1 MKRLFLTI
9 LCGVGLSLNLATAD
23 TTANSQNETKTENL
37 ANQNLL
43 SELDTQT
50 LKELEKYDRNLHN
63 TPKTEQ
69 EKVELERLIEAITN
83 ADYDKTKEILD
94 KNPNL
99 VNLNLR
105 PFYNPVSAYFDSCIK
120 FRDDDLNSKMPFQS
134 DEYVKERKEKIQ
146 AITKGKVFDEKMFE
160 LLMSYKPKLY
170 TNDLLPFIIIANE
183 SIDDNKTAQIMQIMF
198 DEGMSAELFY
208 PPVFANDI
216 FPNLKKYLIK
226 EPHYMD
232 KIKTMELFF
241 QNLKDKTFTSMIGIS
256 TGFNN
261 NLGFVN
267 DLSIAIKEPINEKQK
282 EYAKSEKYKKM
293 RDRQIE
299 YAKLVK
305 QYGGD
310 EALPSLI
317 SLEVTFKYI
326 NDQEGLEIL
335 KSLGYKEQ
343 R

>member
-1 MKRLFLTI
+1 
-9 LCGVGLSLNLATAD
+9 
-23 TTANSQNETKTENL
+23 
-37 ANQNLL
+37 
-43 SELDTQT
+43 
-50 LKELEKYDRNLHN
+50 
-63 TPKTEQ
+63 
-69 EKVELERLIEAITN
+69 
-83 ADYDKTKEILD
+83 
-94 KNPNL
+94 
-99 VNLNLR
+99 
-105 PFYNPVSAYFDSCIK
+105 
-120 FRDDDLNSKMPFQS
+120 MPFQS

>member
-1 MKRLFLTI
+1 
-9 LCGVGLSLNLATAD
+9 
-23 TTANSQNETKTENL
+23 
-37 ANQNLL
+37 
-43 SELDTQT
+43 
-50 LKELEKYDRNLHN
+50 
-63 TPKTEQ
+63 
-69 EKVELERLIEAITN
+69 
-83 ADYDKTKEILD
+83 
-94 KNPNL
+94 
-99 VNLNLR
+99 
-105 PFYNPVSAYFDSCIK
+105 
-120 FRDDDLNSKMPFQS
+120 
-134 DEYVKERKEKIQ
+134 
-146 AITKGKVFDEKMFE
+146 
-160 LLMSYKPKLY
+160 
-170 TNDLLPFIIIANE
+170 
-183 SIDDNKTAQIMQIMF
+183 
-198 DEGMSAELFY
+198 
-208 PPVFANDI
+208 
-216 FPNLKKYLIK
+216 K

-267 DLSIAIKEPINEKQK
+267 DLSITIKEPINEKQK

-293 RDRQIE
+293 RDRQLE

>member
-1 MKRLFLTI
+1 MKRLFLMI
-9 LCGVGLSLNLATAD
+9 LCGVGLSLNLVVAD
-23 TTANSQNETKTENL
+23 SMPNLENSNSVSLQQNQTE
-37 ANQNLL
+37 L
-43 SELDTQT
+43 SDEAI
-50 LKELEKYDRNLHN
+50 KELEKYDRNLYN

-69 EKVELERLIEAITN
+69 EKVEIERLIEAITN

-105 PFYNPVSAYFDSCIK
+105 PFYNPTSAYFYSIMK
-120 FRDDDLNSKMPFQS
+120 FSDKDLELKFPFQS

-146 AITKGKVFDEKMFE
+146 AITKGKVFDEKMFN

-170 TNDLLPFIIIANE
+170 TNDLLPFMVVMNE
-183 SIDDNKTAQIMQIMF
+183 SIDDNKTAEIMQIMF

-256 TGFNN
+256 TGFGS
-261 NLGFVN
+261 LGFVDN
-267 DLSIAIKEPINEKQK
+267 MSINIKEPINEKQK

-293 RDRQIE
+293 RDRQLE

>member
-1 MKRLFLTI
+1 MKRLFLMI
-9 LCGVGLSLNLATAD
+9 LCGVGLSLNLVVAD
-23 TTANSQNETKTENL
+23 SMPNLENSNSVSLQQNQTE
-37 ANQNLL
+37 L
-43 SELDTQT
+43 SDEAI
-50 LKELEKYDRNLHN
+50 KELEKYDRNLYN

-69 EKVELERLIEAITN
+69 EKVEIERLIEAITN

-105 PFYNPVSAYFDSCIK
+105 PFYNPTSAYFYSIMK
-120 FRDDDLNSKMPFQS
+120 FSDKDLELKFPFQS

-146 AITKGKVFDEKMFE
+146 AITKGKVFDEKMFN

-170 TNDLLPFIIIANE
+170 TNDLLPFMVVMNE
-183 SIDDNKTAQIMQIMF
+183 SIDDNKTAEIMQIMF

-256 TGFNN
+256 TGFGS
-261 NLGFVN
+261 LGFVDN
-267 DLSIAIKEPINEKQK
+267 MSINIKEPINEKQK

-293 RDRQIE
+293 
-299 YAKLVK
+299 
-305 QYGGD
+305 
-310 EALPSLI
+310 
-317 SLEVTFKYI
+317 
-326 NDQEGLEIL
+326 
-335 KSLGYKEQ
+335 
-343 R
+343 

>member
-1 MKRLFLTI
+1 M
-9 LCGVGLSLNLATAD
+9 
-23 TTANSQNETKTENL
+23 
-37 ANQNLL
+37 
-43 SELDTQT
+43 
-50 LKELEKYDRNLHN
+50 
-63 TPKTEQ
+63 
-69 EKVELERLIEAITN
+69 
-83 ADYDKTKEILD
+83 
-94 KNPNL
+94 
-99 VNLNLR
+99 
-105 PFYNPVSAYFDSCIK
+105 
-120 FRDDDLNSKMPFQS
+120 
-134 DEYVKERKEKIQ
+134 KERKEKIQ

-183 SIDDNKTAQIMQIMF
+183 SIDDNKTAEIMQIMF

-267 DLSIAIKEPINEKQK
+267 DLSITIKEPINEKQK

-293 RDRQIE
+293 RDRQLE

>member
-1 MKRLFLTI
+1 MKRLFLMI
-9 LCGVGLSLNLATAD
+9 LCGVGLSLNLAIAD
-23 TTANSQNETKTENL
+23 SMPNLENSNSVSLQQNQTE
-37 ANQNLL
+37 L
-43 SELDTQT
+43 SDEAI
-50 LKELEKYDRNLHN
+50 KELEKYDRNLHN

-69 EKVELERLIEAITN
+69 EKAELEKLIQAVTN
-83 ADYDKTKEILD
+83 ADYNATKSILD
-94 KNPNL
+94 KSPNL
-99 VNLNLR
+99 INLNYDIFTT
-105 PFYNPVSAYFDSCIK
+105 PISAYFDSCIK

-226 EPHYMD
+226 EPHHMD

-256 TGFNN
+256 TGLGS
-261 NLGFVN
+261 LGFVDN
-267 DLSIAIKEPINEKQK
+267 MSINIKEPINEKQK

>member
-1 MKRLFLTI
+1 MKRLFLMI
-9 LCGVGLSLNLATAD
+9 LCGVGLSLNLVVAD
-23 TTANSQNETKTENL
+23 SMPNLENSNSVSLQQNQTE
-37 ANQNLL
+37 L
-43 SELDTQT
+43 SDEAI
-50 LKELEKYDRNLHN
+50 KELEKYDRNLYN

-69 EKVELERLIEAITN
+69 EKVEIERLIEAITN

-105 PFYNPVSAYFDSCIK
+105 PFYNPTSAYFYSIMK
-120 FRDDDLNSKMPFQS
+120 FSDKDLELKFPFQS

-146 AITKGKVFDEKMFE
+146 AITKGKVFDEKMFN

-170 TNDLLPFIIIANE
+170 TNDLLPFMVVMNE
-183 SIDDNKTAQIMQIMF
+183 SIDDNKTAEIMQIMF

-256 TGFNN
+256 TGFGS
-261 NLGFVN
+261 LGFVDN
-267 DLSIAIKEPINEKQK
+267 MSINIKEPINEKQK

-293 RDRQIE
+293 RDRQLE

-310 EALPSLI
+310 EALYSLI